1 MKNYL
6 AMYLG
11 TPKTSEAWDH
21 LSEEERQQ
29 RIQEGMA
36 AWGGWMEKHSDILV
50 AEGGPLGK
58 TKRIGPD
65 GISDVQNNMTG
76 YVIIKAESHEDAA
89 RLFENHPHFAIF
101 PGDCVEVMEC
111 MPIPTP

>member
-11 TPKTSEAWDH
+11 TPDTMKGWEGLT
-21 LSEEERQQ
+21 EEQCQQ
-29 RIQEGMA
+29 RIEEGMA
-36 AWGGWMEKHSDILV
+36 AWGSWMEKHRDILV

-58 TKRIGPD
+58 TKRVDPSGV
-65 GISDVQNNMTG
+65 SDVRNEMTG
-76 YVIIKAESHEDAA
+76 YVIVQAESHEAAA
-89 RLFENHPHFAIF
+89 RLFENHPHFTIF

-111 MPIPTP
+111 MPIPTA

>member
-1 MKNYL
+1 MKNFL

-11 TPKTSEAWDH
+11 APKSMQEWEN
-21 LSEEERQQ
+21 LSEEERDQ

-58 TKRIGPD
+58 TKRIDPN
-65 GISDVQNNMTG
+65 GITDVRNEMTG
-76 YVIIKAESHEDAA
+76 YVIIKAETHDEAA
-89 RLFENHPHFAIF
+89 KLFEDHPHFSIF